1 MSDVEEFLTT
11 SEEQEIIEAIRD
23 AEMNTSGEIRVHLEA
38 RSEKEAIARAKEVFY
53 YLKMD
58 QTIAQNG
65 VLFYLGIEDKK
76 FAIIGDK
83 GIDQVVPS
91 DFWNEVRDVVINEF
105 KHQHFVQGLLV
116 GISKAGLKLK
126 EFFPLLPDDRNELSN
141 TVSKG

>member
-1 MSDVEEFLTT
+1 MSQVENFLTT
-11 SEEQEIIEAIRD
+11 SEELEIIEAIRN
-23 AEMNTSGEIRVHLEA
+23 AELNTSGEIRVHLEA
-38 RSEKEAIARAKEVFY
+38 CSEKEAMLRAQEVFY

-58 QTIAQNG
+58 QTEAKNG
-65 VLFYLGIEDKK
+65 VLFYLGVEDKK

-91 DFWNEVRDVVINEF
+91 NFWNGIRDLVMNEF
-105 KHQHFVQGLLV
+105 KHQHFVQGLLL
-116 GISKAGLKLK
+116 GISEAGRKLK

>member
-1 MSDVEEFLTT
+1 MSQVENFLTAL
-11 SEEQEIIEAIRD
+11 EEQKIIEAIRD

-38 RSEKEAIARAKEVFY
+38 CSEKEAIVRAKEVFY

-58 QTIAQNG
+58 QTEAQNG
-65 VLFYLGIEDKK
+65 VLFYLGVEDKK

-91 DFWNEVRDVVINEF
+91 DFWNGIRDAVMDEF
-105 KHQHFVQGLLV
+105 KHQHFVQGLLL